1 MDGKNGLQPVEKTV
15 IDRCVRTIYRSY
27 INDPKPENMPILE
40 DLYDE
45 LRRQEEKEAQ
55 YIATALEIYVH
66 GSLNVFNHRTNINI
80 QSRVVS
86 YDIKELG
93 KQLKKIGML
102 IVQDAVWNRVTIN
115 REAKKSTR
123 DYIDEIEDNPL
134 PKLTEGEVLDVEDIT
149 VKEGKTTPPKRFTED
164 TLLAAMES
172 AGKEDM
178 PDDAERK
185 GIGTPATRAS
195 ILEKLVATGFAKREK
210 TSLIPAGCGSSLVAV
225 LPEELQSPLLTAEW
239 ELELKAVEKG
249 EMSPEQFMS
258 GISEMIAEI
267 VKTYTPVKGSEK
279 LFPSDRDVI
288 GKCPRCGGNVTE
300 SKLGFFCEHSDCRF
314 GLWKDNRFF
323 SSKRVALN
331 KKVAIAL
338 LADGKVH
345 MDKLYS
351 EKTGKEYSADI
362 ILVDNGE
369 TVRFTLEFTDKK
381 A

>member
-1 MDGKNGLQPVEKTV
+1 M
-15 IDRCVRTIYRSY
+15 
-27 INDPKPENMPILE
+27 
-40 DLYDE
+40 
-45 LRRQEEKEAQ
+45 
-55 YIATALEIYVH
+55 
-66 GSLNVFNHRTNINI
+66 
-80 QSRVVS
+80 
-86 YDIKELG
+86 
-93 KQLKKIGML
+93 
-102 IVQDAVWNRVTIN
+102 
-115 REAKKSTR
+115 
-123 DYIDEIEDNPL
+123 
-134 PKLTEGEVLDVEDIT
+134 
-149 VKEGKTTPPKRFTED
+149 
-164 TLLAAMES
+164 LAAMES

-185 GIGTPATRAS
+185 GIGTPATRAG
-195 ILEKLVATGFAKREK
+195 ILEKLVSTGFAKREK

-267 VKTYTPVKGSEK
+267 VKTYEPVKGSEV

-288 GKCPRCGGNVTE
+288 GKCPRCGGNVSE
-300 SKLGFFCEHSDCRF
+300 SKLGFFCERSDCRF

-331 KKVAIAL
+331 KKVAAAL

-351 EKTGKEYSADI
+351 EKTGKEYAADI
-362 ILVDNGE
+362 ILVDTGE
-369 TVRFTLEFTDKK
+369 TVRFSLEFGNEKK
-381 A
+381 EGA